1 METICKLSVKNKIY
15 LKIMNKSEVKNFMD
29 TYQRITQQMFKDM
42 PKYSSIIMN
51 LNNSHQIK
59 NIKYNSK

>member
-1 METICKLSVKNKIY
+1 
-15 LKIMNKSEVKNFMD
+15 
-29 TYQRITQQMFKDM
+29 MFQDM

-59 NIKYNSK
+59 NIRYKSKWLE

>member
-1 METICKLSVKNKIY
+1 
-15 LKIMNKSEVKNFMD
+15 MNKDQVKNFMD

-51 LNNSHQIK
+51 LNSIHQIK
-59 NIKYNSK
+59 NIRYRYK